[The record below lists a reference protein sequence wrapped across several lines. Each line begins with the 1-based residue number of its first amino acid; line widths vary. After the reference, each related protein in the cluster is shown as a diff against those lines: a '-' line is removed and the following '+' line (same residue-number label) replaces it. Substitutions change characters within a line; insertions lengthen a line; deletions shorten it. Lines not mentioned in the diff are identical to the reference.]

1 MTVRCELD
9 KPFDQI
15 LLEKKACIEEHLS
28 TYFNGQDSPYEKE
41 LFDAMNYSL
50 RAGGKRLRPI
60 ILVETAKMFSGDFEK
75 ALPFAAAL
83 EMIHTYSLIH
93 DDLPAMDND
102 DLRRGKPTNHIV
114 YGQAKAIL
122 AGDAL
127 LNSAH
132 TIMLEETLEVS
143 SPETMRRCIKACH
156 EISDK
161 AGARGMIVGQVADIA
176 NENTKVDIETLNY
189 INKYKTGALIE
200 AAFASGAMLGG
211 ANDDEISKM
220 RKVAQNI
227 GLSFQIIDDIL
238 DIEGDTEVIGKP
250 TGSDEKNDKTT
261 YPSLIGLEASRNK
274 ADELTKEAI
283 QILKAL
289 PYDTEFLECLVVELL
304 SRKL

>member
-1 MTVRCELD
+1 MNVRCELD

-15 LLEKKACIEEHLS
+15 MRDKKDSIEKHLN
-28 TYFNGQDSPYEKE
+28 TYFNGQSSPYEKA
-41 LFDAMNYSL
+41 LFEAMNYSL

-60 ILVETAKMFSGDFEK
+60 IVVETAKVFSGACDLAF
-75 ALPFAAAL
+75 PFAAAL

-114 YGQAKAIL
+114 FGQAKAIL

-132 TIMLEETLEVS
+132 TIMLERTMKES
-143 SPETMRRCIKACH
+143 DPESMRKCVKACH
-156 EISDK
+156 EISEK
-161 AGARGMIVGQVADIA
+161 AGACGMIVGQVADIA
-176 NENTKVDIETLNY
+176 NENIKVDIETLNY

-211 ANDDEISKM
+211 ANDEEISKM

-250 TGSDEKNDKTT
+250 TGSDVKNDKTT
-261 YPSLIGLEASRNK
+261 YPSLIGLEASRSK
-274 ADELTKEAI
+274 ATELTKEAI

-289 PYDTEFLECLVVELL
+289 PYDTEFLECLVIELL